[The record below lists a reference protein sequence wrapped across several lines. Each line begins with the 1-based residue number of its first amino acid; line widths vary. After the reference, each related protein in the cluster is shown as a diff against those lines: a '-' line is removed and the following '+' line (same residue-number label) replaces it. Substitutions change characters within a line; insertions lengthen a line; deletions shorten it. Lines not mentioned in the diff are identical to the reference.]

1 MLKEWLFLF
10 MVQSYALFLVSA
22 IPKRCDYFLLAS
34 YNKGIG

>member
-22 IPKRCDYFLLAS
+22 IPKRCDFSLLAS
-34 YNKGIG
+34 HNKGIG